1 MRKIIFIGIF
11 SFWATADS
19 FAQSLYEDVNTLL
32 QAVEHLENNKNKK
45 DSLCARASSQVVAI
59 LNHYSKPLIGDSI
72 SIGSWEDIRKKYAHN
87 TLIKSILNDSLI
99 YYPEAT
105 AVGQVRQIGNKLNIG
120 QRQKIVQK
128 QYAKTAFSP
137 ADYLSIS
144 KTMERYRTPVFPP
157 MEALRLSAQ
166 NSNRNIQNGLL
177 SSQAAIIEGLA
188 KFILD
193 RAKDEVIINFL
204 DRLVKEE
211 TPNFLALFPTV
222 VNEFGTADFS
232 YSDSFVDRLRQAFY
246 EDVQKLS
253 VRLPLLFLND
263 KYFEPLQADPVAYN
277 LMALYSLVSL
287 VQFDMPVE
295 EAVPATNRYLYESFL
310 EKTKEVNLVLADTA
324 YKSPQYQRLIVI
336 TDSLNKQLK
345 IIYKALHDAEI
356 EVGGKIENLKRKYPN
371 AAAAPFVGDYL
382 NQPSYNLD
390 VLFGENQEF
399 GLNLL
404 PQLLKGQLDSAYI
417 VQYNTLAS
425 YDKFFGT
432 ERQAKQW
439 RAAGLEMLQKLNGTW
454 YNDQTI
460 ADIFYNWQK
469 DLILYKEAAD
479 RWIEETDTEGALLRA
494 QKLFDAD
501 VMALNGA
508 IRDER
513 IFWEG
518 EEISYDQK
526 LGLTV
531 LENLLKTNVF
541 VDIELK
547 TDLDAIV
554 DSNFKGN
561 VDVVKLERKR
571 AHLMAVEERLV
582 TLDTLLYTRNSQ
594 KFRASPVRKY
604 LNDKQVTAPYVY
616 IKSQI
621 YDLES
626 RLNELQKQLSTVESV
641 FADLPCKSRD
651 NAKPVMQVTEL
662 ASNLMYCLRSSD
674 SNKKWLTQQ
683 QLDTVLDGGRR
694 EAAFLGLMQ
703 QRLTSSNKI
712 GVLSA
717 KGLSDLVQ
725 LTIKDIDLLDDLKL
739 PDTLNIKDTL
749 SFFRKASFGVHTLT
763 RVLELPL
770 IADGKTN
777 THFISLK
784 DRSEKLRQVPEI
796 SERVLDFIYYV
807 NVKNHSKAI
816 GSLIRIFTNLD
827 MRTDTI
833 QKNVKNLMLINKDI
847 KRKSAIRYLQ
857 KYGDFIAGLI
867 DARTR
872 REVDGLLKQISDPP
886 GSSRIKRKSPMTVS
900 LNAYL
905 GGTIGWESWNG
916 DALAKNE
923 TFLSPALTMPIGI
936 TLSGLFGQAK
946 ESFSAFISFLDV
958 GAVLTYK
965 PKSLSSVES
974 EFTFKNVFKP
984 GIQLH
989 WNIKKSPFYLG
1000 VGWQYGPQ
1008 YISVNEKQKTV
1019 SANRYFIGFGVD
1031 VPIRTIYQR

>member
-1 MRKIIFIGIF
+1 MRKIIFIGVF
-11 SFWATADS
+11 SFWASAYG
-19 FAQSLYEDVNTLL
+19 FAQSLYDDVNTLL

-59 LNHYSKPLIGDSI
+59 LSHYSKPLNGDSI
-72 SIGSWEDIRKKYAHN
+72 SIGSWDDIKKKYARN
-87 TLIKSILNDSLI
+87 PLIKSIINDSLL
-99 YYPEAT
+99 YYPQAT
-105 AVGQVRQIGNKLNIG
+105 AVGDARLFGNKLNIG
-120 QRQKIVQK
+120 DRQKIVQK
-128 QYAKTAFSP
+128 QFAKTALSP

-157 MEALRLSAQ
+157 MQALQLSAQ

-177 SSQAAIIEGLA
+177 TSQAAIIEGLA
-188 KFILD
+188 KFILE

-222 VNEFGTADFS
+222 VNEFGKADYS

-246 EDVQKLS
+246 EDVQRLS
-253 VRLPLLFLND
+253 VRLPLLMLED
-263 KYFEPLQADPVAYN
+263 AYFEPLQADPVAYN
-277 LMALYSLVSL
+277 LLALYSLVSL

-295 EAVPATNRYLYESFL
+295 EAVPATSRYLYESFS
-310 EKTKEVNLVLADTA
+310 EKTKDVNLILADTA
-324 YKSPQYQRLIVI
+324 HKSVEYQKLIAI
-336 TDSLNKQLK
+336 TDTMNKQLK
-345 IIYKALHDAEI
+345 VIYKALHDAEI
-356 EVGGKIENLKRKYPN
+356 KIGEDIEKVKKKYPD
-371 AAAAPFVGDYL
+371 AAPAPYVGDYL
-382 NQPSYNLD
+382 AQSSYNLD

-417 VQYNTLAS
+417 IGYNTLGS

-432 ERQAKQW
+432 EREEKQW

-460 ADIFYNWQK
+460 ADIFYSWQK
-469 DLILYKEAAD
+469 DLIFYKEAAD
-479 RWIEETDTEGALLRA
+479 RWREDTDTEGVLLKA

-501 VMALNGA
+501 VMALINA
-508 IRDER
+508 TRDER
-513 IFWEG
+513 VFWEG
-518 EEISYDQK
+518 KEITHDQK
-526 LGLTV
+526 LALIV
-531 LENLLKTNVF
+531 LENLLKPNVF
-541 VDIELK
+541 DDIETK
-547 TDLDAIV
+547 TDVDAIV
-554 DSNFKGN
+554 DPNFKGN
-561 VDVVKLERKR
+561 IDVVKLERKR
-571 AHLMAVEERLV
+571 VHFKAVEERLV
-582 TLDTLLYTRNSQ
+582 TLDTLLYTRNAQ

-604 LNDKQVTAPYVY
+604 LNDKQITAPYVY

-621 YDLES
+621 LDLED
-626 RLNELQKQLSTVESV
+626 RLSEIQKQLATVESIY
-641 FADLPCKSRD
+641 ANTPCKTRD
-651 NAKPVMQVTEL
+651 NAKPIMQVTDL
-662 ASNLMYCLRSSD
+662 ASNLMYCLRSND
-674 SNKKWLTQQ
+674 RNKKWLTQQ

-703 QRLTSSNKI
+703 QRLNSNNKMGSLSS
-712 GVLSA
+712 

-725 LTIKDIDLLDDLKL
+725 LTIKDIDLLNDLKL
-739 PDTLNIKDTL
+739 PDSLNVKDTL
-749 SFFRKASFGVHTLT
+749 SFFRKASFAVHTLT

-770 IADGKTN
+770 IPDGNKIN
-777 THFISLK
+777 RFVSLK
-784 DRSEKLRQVPEI
+784 DHSEKLRQIPEI

-827 MRTDTI
+827 IRTDTI
-833 QKNVKNLMLINKDI
+833 QKDIKNLMVPNTVS

-872 REVDGLLKQISDPP
+872 REVDGLLQQIADPP
-886 GSSRIKRKSPMTVS
+886 GSSRIKRKSPLTVS
-900 LNAYL
+900 LNAYF
-905 GGTIGWESWNG
+905 GGTVGWESWNG

-923 TFLSPALTMPIGI
+923 TFLSPALTMPVGI

-965 PKSLSSVES
+965 PKSLASVES
-974 EFTFKNVFKP
+974 DFTFKNVFKP

-1019 SANRYFIGFGVD
+1019 SANRYFLGFGVD